1 MVVPLL
7 LLCHQPERRTG
18 DAVKMSIVPSLNH
31 KLICAA
37 SCGAQTGQQRITA
50 VRVSPFVPL

>member
-37 SCGAQTGQQRITA
+37 SCGAQTGQHR
-50 VRVSPFVPL
+50 